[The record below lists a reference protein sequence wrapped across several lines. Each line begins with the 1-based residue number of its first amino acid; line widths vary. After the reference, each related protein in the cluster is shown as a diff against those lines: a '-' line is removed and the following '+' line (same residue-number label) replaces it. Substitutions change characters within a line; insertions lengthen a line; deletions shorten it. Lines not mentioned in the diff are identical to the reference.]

1 MQRKLVLAILSII
14 ILLSVIFLIILLP
27 NASNTPAATSSRIVI
42 TFDDAGKENYVWE
55 NAYPILQQYGFKAV
69 AYCTV
74 GSLNASMKTNLKML
88 VTKGWEIGS
97 HSMTHPLDLTLLSGD
112 KLLYEIL
119 NSKIS
124 LEQDLGTSVTSFAY
138 PHSTSNSSVIDVVA
152 QYYRNARTSSWW
164 AWQSSVWNNSI
175 SYEIPSIT
183 IANSNYAYNIPTAI
197 NMAKASGKTVVLLFH
212 KVVSAGDSASITPG
226 NFSWCIQQINE
237 SKIPVAKIQ
246 ELTP

>member
-1 MQRKLVLAILSII
+1 MQRRLLLP
-14 ILLSVIFLIILLP
+14 ILLSAIFLIIALP
-27 NASNTPAATSSRIVI
+27 NTTSTITTTSSRIVI
-42 TFDDAGKENYVWE
+42 TFDDVGKENYVWE

-119 NSKIS
+119 NSKIL

-138 PHSTSNSSVIDVVA
+138 PHSPTTSSVIDVIQ
-152 QYYRNARTSSWW
+152 QYYHNARTSSWW

-246 ELTP
+246 ELAT

>member
-1 MQRKLVLAILSII
+1 MQRRLLLP
-14 ILLSVIFLIILLP
+14 ILLSAIFLTVALP
-27 NASNTPAATSSRIVI
+27 NTTSTITTTSSRIVI
-42 TFDDAGKENYVWE
+42 TFDDVGKENYVWE

-74 GSLNASMKTNLKML
+74 ESLNASMITNLKML
-88 VTKGWEIGS
+88 VAKGWEIGS

-119 NSKIS
+119 NSKIL
-124 LEQDLGTSVTSFAY
+124 LEQYFGTSVTSFAY
-138 PHSTSNSSVIDVVA
+138 PHSTTSSSVINVIQ
-152 QYYRNARTSSWW
+152 QYYHNARTSSWW

-175 SYEIPSIT
+175 SYEIPSIS

-226 NFSWCIQQINE
+226 NFSWCIQQISE

>member
-1 MQRKLVLAILSII
+1 MQRRLLLP
-14 ILLSVIFLIILLP
+14 ILLSAIFLIIALP
-27 NASNTPAATSSRIVI
+27 NTTSTITTTSSRIVI
-42 TFDDAGKENYVWE
+42 TFDDVGKENYVWE

-119 NSKIS
+119 NSKIG

-138 PHSTSNSSVIDVVA
+138 PHSTTNSSVINVIQ
-152 QYYRNARTSSWW
+152 QYYQNARTSSWW

-175 SYEIPSIT
+175 SYEIPSIS

-226 NFSWCIQQINE
+226 NFSWCIQQISE

>member
-1 MQRKLVLAILSII
+1 MQRRLLLP
-14 ILLSVIFLIILLP
+14 ILLSAIFLIIALP
-27 NASNTPAATSSRIVI
+27 NTTSTITTTSSRIVI
-42 TFDDAGKENYVWE
+42 TFDDVGKENYVWE

-119 NSKIS
+119 NSKIG

-138 PHSTSNSSVIDVVA
+138 PHSTTNSSVINVIQ
-152 QYYRNARTSSWW
+152 QYYHNARTSSWW

-226 NFSWCIQQINE
+226 NFSWCIQQISE